1 MAVVGNCR
9 APASRYKLSRG
20 RRVKVDQQN
29 METILNLL
37 WLTITLG
44 AIGVWRF
51 RWLPSRRHSRTR
63 VCREAIALLCALALL
78 FPAISL
84 TDDLHPESVAVDA
97 GWGKRNGSQLFVH
110 SSQLRPVA
118 ANSSGKLLG
127 NSLTRAGVAI
137 LPHGLANSD
146 PHIGYLASATIYTC
160 LLSRTIGRRDRSPPI
175 SAL

>member
-1 MAVVGNCR
+1 
-9 APASRYKLSRG
+9 
-20 RRVKVDQQN
+20 

-37 WLTITLG
+37 WLTIALG

-97 GWGKRNGSQLFVH
+97 GWGKRNGSQLFAH
-110 SSQLRPVA
+110 FSQLRLVA
-118 ANSSGKLLG
+118 ANSSGKLRG
-127 NSLTRAGVAI
+127 NSVTREAVAI
-137 LPHGLANSD
+137 LPHGPAHSNL
-146 PHIGYLASATIYTC
+146 HIGYLASAAIYTC